1 MSVESVQVR
10 NVYPHTDNRY
20 ENVEAT
26 VTFAVDPEYQAN
38 ERIAD
43 LRLAPR
49 DADGLV
55 RFDADLRLLRPVD
68 GGNGKL
74 LFVVPNRGVPTN
86 APWLKNG
93 FLLERGWTIASC
105 GWQW

>member
-26 VTFAVDPEYQAN
+26 VTFAVDPDYQAN

-55 RFDADLRLLRPVD
+55 RFDADLRLLRPVS

-86 APWLKNG
+86 AP
-93 FLLERGWTIASC
+93 
-105 GWQW
+105 